1 MSELLNFHVLW
12 FILFLLLWLCIF
24 LAGSFFDAG
33 LYLKNLKVEQRSD
46 LLKFFDFF
54 RLMGTYT
61 WSNILLLCCLS
72 SILGDY
78 GRVAMTNSKK
88 LTIMAAL
95 VRGFFIYLF
104 LTAGQLIFTGSLP
117 IPESSGIDYS
127 GVVLTSE
134 NDYRRLSGICSLFA
148 FTAGFKPEFFESY
161 IKKLTGTISEET

>member
-1 MSELLNFHVLW
+1 MSKLLNFHVLW
-12 FILFLLLWLCIF
+12 FILFLLLWFCIF

-33 LYLKNLKVEQRSD
+33 LYLTNLRIDERSD

-61 WSNILLLCCLS
+61 WSSILLLCCLS

-117 IPESSGIDYS
+117 IPESSGIGYS
-127 GVVLTSE
+127 GVLTSE
-134 NDYRRLSGICSLFA
+134 NDYLRLSGVCSLFA
-148 FTAGFKPEFFESY
+148 FTAGFKPEFFEGFV
-161 IKKLTGTISEET
+161 KKLTGTMSEEN